1 MNDEW
6 RTQQP
11 LTPFVY
17 PDFTQE
23 VAPTQRPTPEA
34 IRSPSPSY
42 PGPAESSV
50 RDFRELRRLLEEL
63 DPRQRRISPSRVPAR
78 YRAWCNMV
86 QDDVKLLSM
95 AEAQR
100 TVRQSVSI
108 PVGVARRVRALAK
121 TRKTS
126 ANRVLVDLI
135 EAGLQSKEAEKER
148 FFALASR
155 LAETRDSAE
164 RRRLKEELARMTF
177 GD

>member
-1 MNDEW
+1 
-6 RTQQP
+6 
-11 LTPFVY
+11 
-17 PDFTQE
+17 
-23 VAPTQRPTPEA
+23 
-34 IRSPSPSY
+34 
-42 PGPAESSV
+42 
-50 RDFRELRRLLEEL
+50 
-63 DPRQRRISPSRVPAR
+63 
-78 YRAWCNMV
+78 
-86 QDDVKLLSM
+86 M

-108 PVGVARRVRALAK
+108 PAGVARRVRALAK

-155 LAETRDSAE
+155 LAETSDTTE
-164 RRRLKEELARMTF
+164 RQRLKEELARMTF